1 MAGSSRV
8 GVFGP
13 HPILTITVETRPDA
27 LSDDIHV
34 HAGGQG
40 VWVARMAGGLGGHV
54 VLCGSIGG
62 EVGRALQPLLDRLPF
77 DTRLVATNGVS
88 GAYVTDHRMGD
99 RKPVAVAWSPPMTR
113 HELDD
118 LYSVAVA
125 TARECDVLVVANP
138 LPGDALPSGMYADLV
153 AEARSAGTAV
163 LVDLSSPRLDEA
175 LTSEP
180 DLVKLN
186 DWELAEY
193 VEGPVETQGQR
204 AAAVRRLRT
213 AGAASVIVTRGGEPA
228 YAVRADGRSYEIAPP
243 RFQRGSPEGCGDS
256 MMGGIATAW
265 ASGADWL
272 SALRL
277 GTAAGA
283 ANYLR
288 HGLGTGLRS
297 IVEQMVSEVRVSPL

>member
-1 MAGSSRV
+1 MTGGRV
-8 GVFGP
+8 AVFGP
-13 HPILTITVETRPDA
+13 HPILTVTIEPRPNA
-27 LSDDIHV
+27 FSDDVHV

-40 VWVARMAGGLGGHV
+40 VWVARMVGGLGGEA
-54 VLCGSIGG
+54 VLCGTIGG
-62 EVGRALQPLLDRLPF
+62 EVGTALRPLLDRLPF
-77 DTRLVATNGVS
+77 EARLAPTAGVS
-88 GAYVTDHRMGD
+88 GCYVVDHRLGD
-99 RKPVAVAWSPPMTR
+99 RQPVAVAWSPPMTR

-153 AEARSAGTAV
+153 AEARAAGTAV

-175 LTSEP
+175 LTSGP

-193 VEGPVETQGQR
+193 VEGPVETPEQR
-204 AAAVRRLRT
+204 LTGLRRLHT
-213 AGAASVIVTRGGEPA
+213 AGAASAIVTRGGEPA
-228 YAVRADGRSYEIAPP
+228 LAMRADGRVFEIAPP
-243 RFQRGSPEGCGDS
+243 VFEHGRPEGCGDS
-256 MMGGIATAW
+256 MMGGIAAAW
-265 ASGADWL
+265 AAGQDWL
-272 SALRL
+272 ATLTL

-283 ANYLR
+283 SNYLR

-297 IVEQMVSEVRVSPL
+297 VVDQVMSEVRATPL

>member
-1 MAGSSRV
+1 MTSSRV
-8 GVFGP
+8 AVFGP
-13 HPILTITVETRPDA
+13 HPILTVTIEPRPNA
-27 LSDDIHV
+27 FSDDVHV

-40 VWVARMAGGLGGHV
+40 VWVARMAGGLGAAT
-54 VLCGSIGG
+54 VLCGTFGG
-62 EVGRALQPLLDRLPF
+62 EVGTALLPLLDALPF
-77 DTRLVATNGVS
+77 DHRLVRTAGVS
-88 GAYVTDHRMGD
+88 GCYVVDHRMGD
-99 RKPVAVAWSPPMTR
+99 RQPVAVAWSPPMTR

-118 LYSVAVA
+118 LYSVSVA
-125 TARECDVLVVANP
+125 AARECDVLVVANP
-138 LPGDALPSGMYADLV
+138 LPGDALPPGMYADLV
-153 AEARSAGTAV
+153 AEARAAGTAV

-193 VEGPVETQGQR
+193 VEGPVETPQQR
-204 AAAVRRLRT
+204 AAAVRRLRA

-228 YAVRADGRSYEIAPP
+228 FAVRADGRAFDIAPP
-243 RFQRGSPEGCGDS
+243 RFERGSPEGCGDS

-265 ASGADWL
+265 ASGADWRTSL
-272 SALRL
+272 TL

-297 IVEQMVSEVRVSPL
+297 VVEQMVAEVQITPL